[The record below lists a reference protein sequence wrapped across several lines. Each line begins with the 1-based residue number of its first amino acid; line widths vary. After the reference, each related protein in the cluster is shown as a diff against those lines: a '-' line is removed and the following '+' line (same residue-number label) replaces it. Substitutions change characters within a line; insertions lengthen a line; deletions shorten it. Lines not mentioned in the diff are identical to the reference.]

1 MDTTTALTILGSF
14 GAASTAQIVSH
25 FFTLRREKKNY
36 QKACYQHLYSP
47 TIFKLTDYIR
57 SEAIPHYD
65 LFGFAELDI
74 LPTDTFHDAMNSI
87 GNNLKYAD
95 VDVIN
100 YFHVWQRDYSEPDPS
115 IEDIGSITFAK
126 EAEIDFRITF
136 ANAFF
141 SQFIKINKS
150 LKFNHKIIN
159 DELKAPYFFT
169 HFFLLIKECT
179 RPYSINYDGIFE
191 MYDLIESILL
201 PINNHTERIIG
212 VRNELDKV
220 YSTPL
225 YKNNER
231 IVEASLSAYEFLYE
245 IANEFADI
253 SEERANKFKKF
264 LNSSIKSY

>member
-1 MDTTTALTILGSF
+1 MDTKTILTIIGSF
-14 GAASTAQIVSH
+14 MAASTAQIISH
-25 FFTLRREKKNY
+25 ILTLKREKKNY

-65 LFGFAELDI
+65 LFGFEDLDI
-74 LPTDTFHDAMNSI
+74 PSTDTFHDVMTSI

-100 YFHVWQRDYSEPDPS
+100 FYHVWQRDYSEPDTS
-115 IEDIGSITFAK
+115 IEYNSPGTFDK

-136 ANAFF
+136 ANSFF
-141 SQFIKINKS
+141 SQFIQINKA
-150 LKFNHKIIN
+150 LKFNHKIITE
-159 DELKAPYFFT
+159 ELKAPYFFT

-179 RPYSINYDGIFE
+179 RPYSITYDELFA
-191 MYDLIESILL
+191 MYDLIEAILS
-201 PINNHTERIIG
+201 PINDYTERIIS
-212 VRNELDKV
+212 VRNELDNV

-231 IVEASLSAYEFLYE
+231 VAEAYLSAYGFLYE
-245 IANEFADI
+245 IVNEFADI
-253 SEERANKFKKF
+253 SEDRANKFKKF
-264 LNSSIKSY
+264 LDSSIKND